1 MEEAFLLESSTFET
15 MTTISWDAH
24 PQHSGQGV
32 IKKKNFCLRILIYW
46 AQIDP
51 WGLIRRTNTIK
62 SVSETFLLIEIL
74 V

>member
-1 MEEAFLLESSTFET
+1 MKIN
-15 MTTISWDAH
+15 TIFFIH
-24 PQHSGQGV
+24 GQVVGPEGAQWAGGY
-32 IKKKNFCLRILIYW
+32 KKENFCLRILISW

-62 SVSETFLLIEIL
+62 SVSETLLVIEIL